1 MRQMT
6 ADTKAGLAVL
16 ALAVAIFG
24 GVFVYHNVLKDKPS
38 TDPASGD
45 RATQAAVIR
54 ADSHR
59 LSTAKDNKVTVVE
72 FLDFECEACGA
83 AFPIVEQLRT
93 KYEGRVTFVARY
105 FPLPSHRN
113 AENAAH
119 AVEAAARQGKFEDMY
134 ERMFKT
140 QAKWGEQQDSQA
152 PLFRSYAQDLGLD
165 MDKFDADVTSVAVAR
180 RVQKDIDDGTAL
192 GVTGTPTFFL
202 NGKRVTLSSTQDL
215 VQAIDQA
222 LAK

>member
-1 MRQMT
+1 MT
-6 ADTKAGLAVL
+6 TDTKAGLAVL

-24 GVFVYHNVLKDKPS
+24 GVFVYHEVLKDKPS
-38 TDPASGD
+38 TDPAPGD
-45 RATQAAVIR
+45 GAAQAAVIR

-59 LSTAKDNKVTVVE
+59 LSTAKDTKVTVVE

-113 AENAAH
+113 AKNAAH

-134 ERMFKT
+134 ERMFTT
-140 QAKWGEQQDSQA
+140 QANWGEQQDSQA
-152 PLFRSYAQDLGLD
+152 PLFRSYAQAFGLD
-165 MDKFDADVTSVAVAR
+165 MTQFDADVKSAAVAR
-180 RVQKDIDDGTAL
+180 RVQKDIDDGTTL

-215 VQAIDQA
+215 VKAIDKA
-222 LAK
+222 LAE